1 MLLKPIRQALF
12 VYNMNDVV
20 KKGNEENTKRL
31 EVTEE
36 RAKILSVL
44 NKPKKLDC
52 NLSQQEIQ
60 SFWWPKEG

>member
-1 MLLKPIRQALF
+1 
-12 VYNMNDVV
+12 MNDVV
-20 KKGNEENTKRL
+20 KKGNEENTKRF

-60 SFWWPKEG
+60 SF